1 MMPTS
6 EEGGDGVAA
15 RWTFRHPAPGSSRPS
30 SPSQPSCYWPR
41 LGLDKFTLINNAQF
55 YFLGTFIKWVSNGIV
70 RVNNRIVFIGFLW
83 LLYFD
88 KICDL

>member
-1 MMPTS
+1 MCIVLYNECKEKKVKPSMMPTS

-41 LGLDKFTLINNAQF
+41 LGLDKFTLINNQMAE
-55 YFLGTFIKWVSNGIV
+55 LGLIIE
-70 RVNNRIVFIGFLW
+70 
-83 LLYFD
+83 
-88 KICDL
+88 